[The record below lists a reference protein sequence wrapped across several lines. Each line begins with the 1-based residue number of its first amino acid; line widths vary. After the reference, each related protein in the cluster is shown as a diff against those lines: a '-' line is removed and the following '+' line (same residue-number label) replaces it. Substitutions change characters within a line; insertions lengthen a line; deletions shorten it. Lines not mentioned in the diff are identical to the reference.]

1 MGHLFLKL
9 ESECSFRKI
18 KILRNEGGLNMLKNN
33 QRKYSDV
40 PEIMRNYLNYMSVIK
55 GRSEN
60 TVKEYYYDL
69 RMFFKYIHAIAN
81 NLDIVDLDKINL
93 DEFDENLLK
102 EITLNDLYEFMTYVN
117 NFKSSNDNYKA
128 RKVASLRSFYNYLNT
143 RLGFME
149 TNPALNLDT
158 PKLKKRL
165 PRFLSLEESVQLLK
179 VIDGSFRERDIAIFV
194 LFLNCGLRLSEL
206 VGINLSD
213 INFAKRTLRIIGKGN
228 KERIVYLNDI
238 CVDAINSY
246 IQVRPT
252 DVEYSDRNALFISNK
267 KRRIS
272 NRMIELLA
280 KKYFKLAGID
290 ETRYSPHK
298 LRHTAATI
306 MYKEG
311 NVDIKTL
318 QEILGHVSISTTQIY
333 THINN
338 QDMKIAADN
347 NPFNK
352 LDIKELDQNKNE
364 DM

>member
-1 MGHLFLKL
+1 
-9 ESECSFRKI
+9 
-18 KILRNEGGLNMLKNN
+18 MLKNN
-33 QRKYSDV
+33 KRKYSDV
-40 PEIMRNYLNYMSVIK
+40 PELLRDYLNYMTVIK

-69 RMFFKYIHAIAN
+69 RLFFRYIHAIAN
-81 NLDIVDLDKINL
+81 DLDIIYLDKINL
-93 DEFDENLLK
+93 DEFNNDLLK
-102 EITLNDLYEFMTYVN
+102 EITLSDLYEFMTYVN
-117 NFKSSNDNYKA
+117 NFKSSNDSYKA
-128 RKVASLRSFYNYLNT
+128 RKVASLRSFYNYLNVKI
-143 RLGFME
+143 GFLE

-165 PRFLSLEESVQLLK
+165 PKFLTLDESIILLQS
-179 VIDGSFRERDIAIFV
+179 IDGPFRERDIAIFI

-206 VGINLSD
+206 VGINLKD

-228 KERIVYLNDI
+228 KERIVYLNDVCI
-238 CVDAINSY
+238 DSINAY
-246 IQVRPT
+246 LQVRPT
-252 DVEYSDRNALFISNK
+252 DIEYTDRDALFVSNR

-272 NRMIELLA
+272 NRMVELLA
-280 KKYFKLAGID
+280 KKYFKIAGID
-290 ETRYSPHK
+290 EKRYSPHK

-338 QDMKIAADN
+338 QDLKTAADN
-347 NPFNK
+347 NPFN
-352 LDIKELDQNKNE
+352 LIDISKNNKNG

>member
-1 MGHLFLKL
+1 
-9 ESECSFRKI
+9 
-18 KILRNEGGLNMLKNN
+18 MLKNS
-33 QRKYSDV
+33 QKKYSDV
-40 PEIMRNYLNYMSVIK
+40 PELLRGYLNYMTVIK

-69 RMFFKYIHAIAN
+69 RMFFKYIHAVAN
-81 NLDIVDLDKINL
+81 DLDIINLDKIDLENFN
-93 DEFDENLLK
+93 DNLLK
-102 EITLNDLYEFMTYVN
+102 EIDLNDLYEFMTYVN
-117 NFKSSNDNYKA
+117 NFKSSNDSYKA
-128 RKVASLRSFYNYLNT
+128 RKVASLRSFYNYLNVKI
-143 RLGFME
+143 GFME
-149 TNPALNLDT
+149 TNPAINLDT

-165 PRFLSLEESVQLLK
+165 PKFLTLDESLQLLK

-194 LFLNCGLRLSEL
+194 VFLNCGLRLSEL
-206 VGINLSD
+206 VGINLND

-228 KERIVYLNDI
+228 KERIVYLNDLCI
-238 CVDAINSY
+238 ESINAY
-246 IQVRPT
+246 LQVRPT
-252 DVEYSDRNALFISNK
+252 DVELSDKNALFISNK

-272 NRMIELLA
+272 NRMVELLA

-290 ETRYSPHK
+290 EKRYSPHK

-338 QDMKIAADN
+338 QDLKVAADN

-352 LDIKELDQNKNE
+352 IDISKLNENKEND

>member
-1 MGHLFLKL
+1 
-9 ESECSFRKI
+9 
-18 KILRNEGGLNMLKNN
+18 MLKNS
-33 QRKYSDV
+33 QKKYSDV
-40 PEIMRNYLNYMSVIK
+40 PEILRSYLNYMTVIK

-69 RMFFKYIHAIAN
+69 RMFFKYIHAVAN
-81 NLDIVDLDKINL
+81 NLDIINLDKIDLEN
-93 DEFDENLLK
+93 FDDNLLK
-102 EITLNDLYEFMTYVN
+102 EIDLNDLYEFMTYVN
-117 NFKSSNDNYKA
+117 NFKSSNDSYKA
-128 RKVASLRSFYNYLNT
+128 RKVASLRSFYNYLNVKI
-143 RLGFME
+143 GFME
-149 TNPALNLDT
+149 TNPAINLDT

-165 PRFLSLEESVQLLK
+165 PKFLTLDESLQLLK

-206 VGINLSD
+206 VGINLND

-228 KERIVYLNDI
+228 KERIVYLNDLCI
-238 CVDAINSY
+238 ESINAY
-246 IQVRPT
+246 LQVRPT
-252 DVEYSDRNALFISNK
+252 DVEFNDKNALFISNK

-272 NRMIELLA
+272 NRMVELLA

-290 ETRYSPHK
+290 EQRYSPHK

-338 QDMKIAADN
+338 QDLKVAADN

-352 LDIKELDQNKNE
+352 IDINKLNENKEND

>member
-1 MGHLFLKL
+1 
-9 ESECSFRKI
+9 
-18 KILRNEGGLNMLKNN
+18 MLKNS
-33 QRKYSDV
+33 QKKYSDV
-40 PEIMRNYLNYMSVIK
+40 PELLRGYLNYMTVIK

-69 RMFFKYIHAIAN
+69 RMFFKYIHAVAN
-81 NLDIVDLDKINL
+81 DLDIINLDKIDLENFN
-93 DEFDENLLK
+93 DNLLK
-102 EITLNDLYEFMTYVN
+102 EIDLNDLYEFMTYVN
-117 NFKSSNDNYKA
+117 NFKSSNDSYKA
-128 RKVASLRSFYNYLNT
+128 RKVASLRSFYNYLNVKI
-143 RLGFME
+143 GFME
-149 TNPALNLDT
+149 TNPAINLDT

-165 PRFLSLEESVQLLK
+165 PKFLTLDESLQLLK

-206 VGINLSD
+206 VGINLND

-238 CVDAINSY
+238 CIESINAY
-246 IQVRPT
+246 LQVRPT
-252 DVEYSDRNALFISNK
+252 DIELIDKNALFISKK

-272 NRMIELLA
+272 NRMVELLA

-290 ETRYSPHK
+290 EQRYSPHK

-338 QDMKIAADN
+338 QDLKVAADN

-352 LDIKELDQNKNE
+352 IDISKLNENKEND